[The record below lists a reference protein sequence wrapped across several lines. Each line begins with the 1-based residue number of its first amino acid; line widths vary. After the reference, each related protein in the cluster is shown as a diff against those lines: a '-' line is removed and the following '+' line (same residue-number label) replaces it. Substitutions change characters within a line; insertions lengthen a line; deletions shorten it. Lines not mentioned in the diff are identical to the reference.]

1 MLEKAM
7 ATPPTASPIWCSP
20 LLEIVDFCCEAND
33 FNFLMKKKLDETGT
47 RCSYKNYDVLQ
58 VKGEL
63 KLVGSLQPA
72 SQCCKE
78 HMIGFAIVLYCS

>member
-20 LLEIVDFCCEAND
+20 LLE
-33 FNFLMKKKLDETGT
+33 LDETGT